1 MSDEDWN
8 TGYTKCIGI
17 RLAGDMIDDEN
28 ERGESIAGDTILVLL
43 NAHHE
48 TLPFTLPLT
57 KADQQWE
64 RLFDTADDSAA
75 TTIFAARDVYPL
87 MDRSLAALR
96 TRAVDEGA
104 GISISRTEDLIQ
116 SARRSVATGPPLDV

>member
-1 MSDEDWN
+1 M
-8 TGYTKCIGI
+8 
-17 RLAGDMIDDEN
+17 
-28 ERGESIAGDTILVLL
+28 VLL

-57 KADQQWE
+57 KAEQQWE

-75 TTIFAARDVYPL
+75 PTILAAGDIYTL
-87 MDRSLAALR
+87 MDRSLVAFR
-96 TRAVDEGA
+96 TRAVDEGV
-104 GISISRTEDLIQ
+104 GISLSRTEDLIQ